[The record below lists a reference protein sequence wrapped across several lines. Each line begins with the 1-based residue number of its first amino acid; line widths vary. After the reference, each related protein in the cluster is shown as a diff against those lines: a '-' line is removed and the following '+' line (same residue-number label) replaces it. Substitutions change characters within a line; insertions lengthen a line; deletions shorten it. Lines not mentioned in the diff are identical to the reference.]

1 MILTPCSASFDFV
14 RGWRRFLVGE
24 QEQPLLSVIHGDAN
38 PLLIQN
44 VAVALVGRLHSPVGE
59 ALRHRDQDFLTAMM
73 SLRLRMT
80 TRLIDQ
86 PLFKRSG
93 IVSRSRLAT
102 LVS

>member
-1 MILTPCSASFDFV
+1 M
-14 RGWRRFLVGE
+14 
-24 QEQPLLSVIHGDAN
+24 N

-44 VAVALVGRLHSPVGE
+44 VAVALIGRLHSPVGE

-86 PLFKRSG
+86 PLQYRLPLQVGDLDFVEG
-93 IVSRSRLAT
+93 LHVGAERLA
-102 LVS
+102 LAPVERLSNRFRSAA